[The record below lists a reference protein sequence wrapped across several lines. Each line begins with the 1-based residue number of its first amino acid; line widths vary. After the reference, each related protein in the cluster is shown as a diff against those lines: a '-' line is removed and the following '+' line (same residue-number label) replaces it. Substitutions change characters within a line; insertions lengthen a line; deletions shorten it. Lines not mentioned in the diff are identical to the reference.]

1 MQGLH
6 AGNGRIAGFT
16 SRGLSMEA
24 SKLDPAAVDAF
35 VAAKWDDEIVP
46 QLVEYIRIPNKSP
59 MFDADWVEH
68 GYMDD
73 AVRLM
78 ETWAKAQPIPGM
90 VVEVVRLEGRTPLI
104 FIEIPAANGGSNDD
118 CALLYG
124 HLDKQPEM
132 TGWDDDLGPWKPVI
146 KGDRLYGRG
155 GADDGYAIYGSLTA
169 IQALQQQGAP
179 HARCVVLI
187 EACEESGSYDLPA
200 YVDHLADRI
209 GKPSLV
215 VCLDSGCGNYDQ
227 LWCTTSLR
235 GMAGGNF
242 TVEVLEEGVHSGDAS
257 GIVPS
262 SFRLLRQ
269 LLSRIEDEKTGRILL
284 DGLHAGIP
292 AERRAQAQKCAEV
305 LGTAV
310 YDKFPFLPGMT
321 PMFDKD
327 APDDLTELVLNR
339 TWRPTLSITGIGG
352 MPSLDSAGNVLRPQ
366 TAVKLSLRLPPTVD
380 GKRAGELVKQALTR
394 DPPNGARVSVELEKA
409 ATGWNAPT
417 LSPWLERAIDAASRE
432 FFGEPA
438 MYMGEGGSIPFMG
451 MLGEKFPGAQFMITG
466 VLGPHSNA
474 HGPNEFLHIPMGKR
488 VTACVARVIT
498 EHHAASL
505 RGETTGAAVAADSG
519 TRHGDHGCC

>member
-1 MQGLH
+1 MD
-6 AGNGRIAGFT
+6 
-16 SRGLSMEA
+16 A
-24 SKLDPAAVDAF
+24 SKIESF
-35 VAAKWDDEIVP
+35 VAGKWDDEIVP

-59 MFDADWVEH
+59 MFDADWVKN

-73 AVRLM
+73 AVKLM
-78 ETWAKAQPIPGM
+78 EGWARAQSIPGM
-90 VVEVVRLEGRTPLI
+90 TLEVVRLEGRTPLI
-104 FIEIPAANGGSNDD
+104 FIDIPASGPETGDD
-118 CALLYG
+118 CVLLYG

-132 TGWDDDLGPWKPVI
+132 TGWDDDLGPWKPVLR
-146 KGDRLYGRG
+146 GDKLYGRG

-169 IQALQQQGAP
+169 VQALQDQGAP

-235 GMAGGNF
+235 GLAGGNL
-242 TVEVLEEGVHSGDAS
+242 TVKVLEEGVHSGDAS
-257 GIVPS
+257 GVVPS

-269 LLSRIEDEKTGRILL
+269 LLSRVEDADTGRILPE
-284 DGLHAGIP
+284 GLQAEVP
-292 AERRAQAQKCAEV
+292 ADRMAQARKCAEV
-305 LGTAV
+305 LDTAV

-321 PMFDKD
+321 PM
-327 APDDLTELVLNR
+327 ADDLTELVLNR
-339 TWRPTLSITGIGG
+339 TWRPALSVTGVDG
-352 MPSLDSAGNVLRPQ
+352 MPSLASAGNVLRPH
-366 TAVKLSLRLPPTVD
+366 TAVKLSLRLPPTLD
-380 GKRAGELVKQALTR
+380 GKAAGDVLKDALLS
-394 DPPNGARVSVELEKA
+394 DPPNGADITLELEKA
-409 ATGWNAPT
+409 STGWNAPAM
-417 LSPWLERAIDAASRE
+417 SPWLETSIDDASQAFYGR
-432 FFGEPA
+432 PA

-488 VTACVARVIT
+488 VTACVARVIAD
-498 EHHAASL
+498 HHAASL
-505 RGETTGAAVAADSG
+505 RGETSGSAVAADSG
-519 TRHGDHGCC
+519 DRHGDHGCC